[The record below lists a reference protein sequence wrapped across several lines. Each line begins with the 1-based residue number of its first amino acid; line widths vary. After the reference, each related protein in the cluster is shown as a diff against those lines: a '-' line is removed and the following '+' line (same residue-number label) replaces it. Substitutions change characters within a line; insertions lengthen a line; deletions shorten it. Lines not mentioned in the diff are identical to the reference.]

1 MTRLLL
7 PSLLLVATLGCAR
20 DRLEVTPTKNG
31 VDGTCPEPPPA
42 AAPTAAAAPARP
54 VPTFEGKLLLPPA
67 TPGESRS
74 ELAGCL
80 AATPSEAEGARYPT
94 AASAR
99 AQRAATVRVN
109 PMGKGV
115 IVSHELSHACCLQAN
130 VTTRLEAGTVV
141 MVEEL
146 SGTPCR
152 CTCASTVR
160 TAIGLSPG
168 RYTLSVRQAQ
178 GGDPKVVH
186 EEPFTV
192 EAAAP

>member
-1 MTRLLL
+1 LL
-7 PSLLLVATLGCAR
+7 PSLLLVVTLGCAR

-42 AAPTAAAAPARP
+42 PAPTAAAAPARP

-67 TPGESRS
+67 TP
-74 ELAGCL
+74 
-80 AATPSEAEGARYPT
+80 SEAEGARYPT

-99 AQRAATVRVN
+99 AQGAAAVRVN

-141 MVEEL
+141 MQEEL

-160 TAIGLSPG
+160 TAIGLPPG